1 MKAMRTSFLLLVLML
16 VSCGG
21 EPTVPLPKGYM
32 RIGLPAPEYV
42 YQESDCPYR
51 FLMNRSARWEAKEHC
66 WGDIYYPSLRAR
78 IQLTYKRPGDELDR
92 ILEESFQ
99 LAYKHT
105 VRADGISEQFFQHPE
120 HEVYGLLYR
129 LQGEIATSTQ
139 FFMTD
144 SAAHYLRGV
153 VYFYAA
159 PNPDSLKPVE
169 DFMAA
174 EVVRLIESL
183 EWKEPV

>member
-1 MKAMRTSFLLLVLML
+1 MPRGIEKGDAEEFSFRFDARC
-16 VSCGG
+16 CGG
-21 EPTVPLPKGYM
+21 EPQCYRCQLV
-32 RIGLPAPEYV
+32 RIITGSEYV
-42 YQESDCPYR
+42 YEAIATA
-51 FLMNRSARWEAKEHC
+51 LMNLGVGRPKSTAGERA
-66 WGDIYYPSLRAR
+66 GLRAR
-78 IQLTYKRPGDELDR
+78 IQLTYKLGDEPDAFWRSPSVGLQAHCACR
-92 ILEESFQ
+92 
-99 LAYKHT
+99 
-105 VRADGISEQFFQHPE
+105 RISEQFFEHPE